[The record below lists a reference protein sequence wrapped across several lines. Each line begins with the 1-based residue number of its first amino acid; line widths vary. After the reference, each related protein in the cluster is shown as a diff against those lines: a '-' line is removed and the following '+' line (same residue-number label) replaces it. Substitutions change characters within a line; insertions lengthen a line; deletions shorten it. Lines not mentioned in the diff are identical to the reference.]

1 MEKKE
6 KGSFVGSILLSSPV
20 WDAEKLKRDLLEEW
34 DIRVPDLEA
43 DEEGTGG
50 EPMGREQ
57 PDSDQPGQEASDC
70 GNSDNDTIVFE
81 ADDYIVAISLMP
93 APVPAGAPRFKQ
105 SPLRGCACI
114 TGDCITGVS
123 SIHTKKTRRG
133 HFGLFVYQ
141 QIFHLHMVQVA
152 ECQQVINCRETR
164 SAFPFVNCLLRYA
177 AHVFTYSGNSDSV
190 LLSHIS

>member
-81 ADDYIVAISLMP
+81 ADDYMVAISL
-93 APVPAGAPRFKQ
+93 PVN
-105 SPLRGCACI
+105 
-114 TGDCITGVS
+114 TG
-123 SIHTKKTRRG
+123 
-133 HFGLFVYQ
+133 L
-141 QIFHLHMVQVA
+141 IFWL
-152 ECQQVINCRETR
+152 
-164 SAFPFVNCLLRYA
+164 P
-177 AHVFTYSGNSDSV
+177 
-190 LLSHIS
+190 